1 MIFSLNTDN
10 RQQLSDTELIERYRH
25 SYDNAYIGELFQRY
39 THMLFGVCMK
49 YMKDEDRSKDAVMD
63 VFEKVLKDL
72 KRHNVENFRT
82 WVYSVAKNQCLMTLR
97 KQKSVDNRHQG
108 YEYMTRQ
115 IVEFDLP
122 PHLNGE
128 SEEETDRKLNIAIN
142 SLKEEQQK
150 CIRLFYFEKRSYEQ
164 IEVQTG
170 YSIKQV
176 KSHLQNGKRN
186 LKIHL
191 TQAGNE

>member
-1 MIFSLNTDN
+1 LIFSLNTESRN
-10 RQQLSDTELIERYRH
+10 QLSDVELIERYRH

-49 YMKDEDRSKDAVMD
+49 YLKDEDRAKDAVMD

-72 KRHNVENFRT
+72 KRHKVDNFRT
-82 WVYSVAKNQCLMTLR
+82 WVYSVTKNQCLMTMR
-97 KQKSVDNRHQG
+97 KQKSIDARHDG
-108 YEYMTRQ
+108 YTYMSKQ
-115 IVEFDLP
+115 IMESDLP
-122 PHLNGE
+122 AHLNEE
-128 SEEETDRKLNIAIN
+128 SEEETDRKLNVAIG
-142 SLKEEQQK
+142 SLKDEQQK

-176 KSHLQNGKRN
+176 KSYLQNGKRN
-186 LKIHL
+186 LKMKL
-191 TQAGNE
+191 SKVD